1 MTSAADQ
8 PRLQAV
14 CCRRASRSG
23 GWKKQSE
30 GAFAGE
36 PITSL
41 CVSAGVSAQLSPAFT
56 SLPACAMPKPR
67 LRSPRQRDCS
77 RHPCA
82 GGSSR
87 GVCWQP
93 GCRAIISS
101 TPQQCL
107 RGELCESAARSP
119 GEVLSVG
126 GELCTR
132 SHPKG
137 AKEGLELLWSSSGPA
152 GADVIAAVLRVVEP
166 RVQSTLCEK
175 HLEPLVKAEVKFHP
189 CWLQGRCLILTAVIY
204 GAGGD
209 CPVQHWSVPLHPPEA
224 VLRVLELVRLG
235 PPSGVKQR

>member
-1 MTSAADQ
+1 
-8 PRLQAV
+8 
-14 CCRRASRSG
+14 
-23 GWKKQSE
+23 
-30 GAFAGE
+30 
-36 PITSL
+36 
-41 CVSAGVSAQLSPAFT
+41 
-56 SLPACAMPKPR
+56 MPKPR

-101 TPQQCL
+101 TSQQCL
-107 RGELCESAARSP
+107 R

-137 AKEGLELLWSSSGPA
+137 AKEGLELLRTCRSRCCHCSFEG
-152 GADVIAAVLRVVEP
+152 VVEP

-189 CWLQGRCLILTAVIY
+189 GWLQGRCLILTAVIY

-209 CPVQHWSVPLHPPEA
+209 CPVQHWSVSLHHPEA